1 MDLSSADLQGEE
13 NEWGWVV
20 PEETLVIDVYGGQGD
35 QEELE
40 ADEQGGKAV
49 LDQWLLDNLNVK
61 INWTYYSVDMD
72 EKLNLMLARVR
83 GEQERVFADMGRTLF
98 LMNTGNY
105 PDDEA
110 HPTAQQTIDRLL
122 IAAEQKQQEIDR
134 LLAKMHAV
142 SGAVVC
148 PFCGHRCEEDARF
161 CAECGAKLAK
171 GE

>member
-1 MDLSSADLQGEE
+1 MDSRDVRRMLESMAATAHSA
-13 NEWGWVV
+13 
-20 PEETLVIDVYGGQGD
+20 
-35 QEELE
+35 
-40 ADEQGGKAV
+40 ADEARERMQSAGQTISDK
-49 LDQWLLDNLNVK
+49 
-61 INWTYYSVDMD
+61 YD
-72 EKLNLMLARVR
+72 EAKLNLVLARVR

-110 HPTAQQTIDRLL
+110 HPTAQQTIDHLL

-134 LLAKMHAV
+134 LLARMHAV

-161 CAECGAKLAK
+161 CAECGAKLTK

>member
-1 MDLSSADLQGEE
+1 MDSRDVRRMLESMAATAHSA
-13 NEWGWVV
+13 
-20 PEETLVIDVYGGQGD
+20 
-35 QEELE
+35 
-40 ADEQGGKAV
+40 ADEARGRMQSASQTISDK
-49 LDQWLLDNLNVK
+49 
-61 INWTYYSVDMD
+61 YD
-72 EKLNLMLARVR
+72 EAKLNLMLARVR
-83 GEQERVFADMGRTLF
+83 GEQVRVFADMGRTLF